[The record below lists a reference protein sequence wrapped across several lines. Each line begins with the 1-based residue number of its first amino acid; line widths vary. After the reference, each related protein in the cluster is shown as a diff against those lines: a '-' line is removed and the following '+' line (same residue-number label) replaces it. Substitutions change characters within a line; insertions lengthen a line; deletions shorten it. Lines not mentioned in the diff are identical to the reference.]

1 MNINKPIQGFLI
13 VFMKIVL
20 TQALILTVFA
30 VCAIASDLRG
40 QEVLNSKL
48 SLKASDKAIK
58 KVLAEIERK
67 TQVRF
72 TYSSAVV
79 NVGRQVSV
87 NFKNENLEE
96 ILNGLFDSD
105 IAYEVRG
112 NRIILKPGSAT
123 ASTADTNSAG
133 KAEAYFAVEVTGKVT
148 DESGQPLPG
157 ANVLE
162 KGTTNGTTSDVDGN
176 FTLSVMGT
184 NSVLVFSFIGYTTQ
198 EVPVGNRTTFSVQL
212 APDLRTLNEVVV
224 VGYGTMKKSDLTG
237 AVSSV
242 KGEELTAYPA
252 IDAVQSLQG
261 RAAGVNITANNGAP
275 GSTMKVRIRGGTS
288 INASSDPIFVVDG
301 FVGGALPPP
310 EDIESIEVLKDASAT
325 AIYGSRGANG
335 VIMVT
340 TKKGKPGKTQIS
352 FNTSYSSQKEVNR
365 LDLLNADQF
374 TDYITEAR
382 PDFVPAG
389 FNTDWQDL
397 IFRPGAIQNYQLS
410 LSGGTDNVSYYISGA
425 YFDQEGVIINSDYDR
440 FSLTSNINI
449 KASDR
454 FSFGLNMFARRNT
467 SNGVRTQEGS
477 GGLTPGVVASAFKF
491 EPDQGIY
498 KPDGTYT
505 TARLNDPHDNPY
517 AVAKEL
523 ENESISDR
531 LQANVFGEYLIL
543 KGLKFRTSFGATT
556 NNRRAGSY
564 SPTSLTEGRNVGG
577 WGTIDGAKSTLFLN
591 ENYLTYS
598 KDFSESSRFSAMAGY
613 SFQTS
618 SSEQWGSE
626 AQNFLS
632 DAFSFWNLGGSSLWQ
647 SPNSNLTEWQISS
660 YYGRLNYS
668 LHDRYMFTLNARY
681 DGSSNFSKNNKWA
694 FFPSGAFAWNM
705 KNESFMSGVDVVSFW
720 KWRVSYG
727 VTGNQAIGPY
737 QTLARFSPVFTVID
751 GETVNAV
758 RPTTVSNSD
767 LTWETSK
774 QLNIGADI
782 GLFNDRISFT
792 AEYYR
797 QVTSDLLFSVQL
809 PQYSGYTSQ
818 LKNIGEVE
826 NRGIELALSSRILDQ
841 ALVWNTD
848 INFSA
853 NRNKVLSL
861 PGGNDIQYGSGP
873 GHLVGLGNTQIL
885 REGFPVGSFWGWTYD
900 GVYQAGDTFIP
911 GGGFEQSPGG
921 EKFRDIDGVRDSNGK
936 LTGVP
941 DGMLN
946 ASDQSII
953 GNPNPDFIWGWN
965 NDLRFKNFDLNIF
978 FQGSQGNDILSYT
991 LMELNLLSGINNAT
1005 TEALKR
1011 WTPEHTNTDVPK
1023 ASVGRTR
1030 RVSTRWIYD
1039 GSFVRLKNLSLGY
1052 TFPASILE
1060 SIKLSKVRVYVSAQN
1075 ILTLT
1080 KYEGYDPEVNY
1091 RSENDTDSNRNLGL
1105 DYGSYPNAKSYT
1117 VGLNIG
1123 F

>member
-30 VCAIASDLRG
+30 VCSVASDLKG
-40 QEVLNSKL
+40 QEVLKSKL
-48 SLKASDKAIK
+48 SLKANDKEIR

-72 TYSSAVV
+72 TYSSAMVDV
-79 NVGRQVSV
+79 ARQVSV
-87 NFKNENLEE
+87 DVKDQQLSEVLEG
-96 ILNGLFDSD
+96 IFDSA
-105 IAYEVRG
+105 ITYEVRG
-112 NRIILKPGSAT
+112 NRIILKPGEAT
-123 ASTADTNSAG
+123 ASEEKPG
-133 KAEAYFAVEVTGKVT
+133 IVAERYFAVEVSGKVT
-148 DESGQPLPG
+148 DENGEPLPG
-157 ANVLE
+157 ANILE

-176 FTLSVMGT
+176 FSLSVMGE
-184 NSVLVFSFIGYTTQ
+184 NSVLIFSFIGYTTR
-198 EVPVGNRTTFSVQL
+198 EVPVGGQTTFNIQL
-212 APDLRTLNEVVV
+212 EPDYRTLNEVVV
-224 VGYGTMKKSDLTG
+224 VGYGTVKKSDLTG

-242 KGEELTAYPA
+242 KAEELTAYPA

-261 RAAGVNITANNGAP
+261 RAAGVNITSNNGAP
-275 GSTMKVRIRGGTS
+275 GATMKIRIRGGTS

-340 TKKGKPGKTQIS
+340 TKKGKPGRTQIN
-352 FNTSYSSQKEVNR
+352 FNTSFSSQKEINR

-374 TDYITEAR
+374 TDYISEAR
-382 PDFVPAG
+382 PGFQSAG

-397 IFRPGAIQNYQLS
+397 IFRTGAIQNYQLS
-410 LSGGTDNVSYYISGA
+410 FSGGNENVSYYLSGA
-425 YFDQEGVIINSDYDR
+425 YFDQKGVIINSDYDR
-440 FSLTSNINI
+440 FSLTSNINV
-449 KASDR
+449 KASDK
-454 FSFGLNMFARRNT
+454 FNFGLNLFARRST
-467 SNGVRTQEGS
+467 ANGVRTQEGS

-531 LQANVFGEYLIL
+531 FQANVFGEYSIL
-543 KGLKFRTSFGATT
+543 DELKFRTSFGATT
-556 NNRRAGSY
+556 NNRRAGAY
-564 SPTSLTEGRNVGG
+564 SPTTLTEGRNVGG
-577 WGTIDGAKSTLFLN
+577 WGTIDGQKSTLFLN
-591 ENYLTYS
+591 ENYLTYN
-598 KDFSESSRFSAMAGY
+598 KTFSEANNLIAMVGY
-613 SFQTS
+613 SYQTS
-618 SSEQWGSE
+618 SNESWGAE

-647 SPNSNLTEWQISS
+647 PPYSGLTEWQISS
-660 YYGRLNYS
+660 YYGRVNYS
-668 LHDRYMFTLNARY
+668 LKDKYTLTLNARY
-681 DGSSNFSKNNKWA
+681 DGSSNFSEGNKWA
-694 FFPSGAFAWNM
+694 FFPSGAVAWNM
-705 KNESFMSGVDVVSFW
+705 KNESFMSGVDAVSFW

-737 QTLARFSPVFTVID
+737 QTLARFSPVFAVI
-751 GETVNAV
+751 GGSTVNAV
-758 RPTTVSNSD
+758 RPTSVANPD
-767 LTWETSK
+767 LTWETTT

-782 GLFNDRISFT
+782 GFLNDRISLT

-797 QVTSDLLFSVQL
+797 MVTSDLLFAVQL

-826 NRGIELALSSRILDQ
+826 NKGVELTLSTRNIDRGLK
-841 ALVWNTD
+841 WNMD

-885 REGFPVGSFWGWTYD
+885 REGSPVGSFFGWIYD
-900 GVYQAGDTFIP
+900 GVYQEGDDFVP
-911 GGGFEQSPGG
+911 GGGFEQAAGG
-921 EKFRDIDGVRDSNGK
+921 EKFRDINGRDTDGN
-936 LTGVP
+936 LTGQA
-941 DGMLN
+941 DGALN
-946 ASDQSII
+946 ANDQTII
-953 GNPNPDFIWGWN
+953 GDPNPDFIWGWN
-965 NDLRFKNFDLNIF
+965 NDLKFANFDLNIF

-1011 WTPEHTNTDVPK
+1011 WTPTNTDTDVPK
-1023 ASVGRTR
+1023 ATTGRTR

-1039 GSFVRLKNLSLGY
+1039 GSFVRLKNLALGY
-1052 TFPASILE
+1052 TLPASVLE
-1060 SIKLSKVRVYVSAQN
+1060 RVGINKFRIYVSAQN
-1075 ILTLT
+1075 ILTFT
-1080 KYEGYDPEVNY
+1080 DYEGYDPEVNY
-1091 RSENDTDSNRNLGL
+1091 RSESATDSNRNLGL